1 MSGADGAL
9 LFAVRAALAMAL
21 PAVPLVLAG
30 HPRLAVYAMLGS
42 FTTTFGRGLPYR
54 RRVRVLA
61 LVALAMTAAV
71 GAGSLLA
78 ARVGPDGGRG
88 GAAVVVAATALVAG
102 AAKFGCDAARLSGL
116 GAVLLLFSFA
126 VAANGSPTG
135 PQVAAQTAVA
145 ALGAAVAWALSVSG
159 RLWHPDRPQ
168 RLAAAAALRAVADL
182 LERAPGPA
190 RSRARYRAT
199 GAVLRAYDTL
209 EARPPT
215 GPDQNGRGGP
225 CLQLTDLCWSLLVR
239 SAASQPAD
247 PAPPA
252 HPATAPAPG
261 APADSGHP
269 AAPAGPAD
277 RAAPADSGHP
287 AAPAG
292 PADRAAVADSAARAV
307 PGAPADSGHPAAPAG
322 PADRAA
328 VADSAAQ
335 AHPATPPALANPAD
349 RAAPA
354 DHAVPAA
361 PTTPADPDDPST
373 PTDRAAPKTPAT
385 PAYPNNQAA
394 PTDPADRP
402 ARLRAQARLLADGSL
417 RSTVLL
423 ADLAAPAGRLPDG
436 SGRDGAGSPARSGSV
451 GRRTAELLA
460 GPGSRRHRAAVHA
473 VPALRMAL
481 GTGVAGGLALLLGFG
496 HGYWA
501 ALTAAA
507 VLHSV
512 SLRTTTHRA
521 VQRTLG
527 TLAGLA
533 VAVAVLAAGP
543 GPGQLVAVIVL
554 LEFLLEYAVVRN
566 YALGVLFVT
575 PLALLMSDLASPAP
589 AEDLVLDRA
598 LGSVLG
604 IAVGLL
610 CALLVVHDRA
620 AVRVER
626 ALAACTAAAGR
637 AERALAADRFG
648 PAPADGAGARPD
660 VRTELAQAVVE
671 LREADDAAAGELWET
686 GVDPA
691 ELAAAE
697 ERAYLLLGRLHG
709 GGHRPGGP
717 DRP

>member
-126 VAANGSPTG
+126 VAANGAPTG

-239 SAASQPAD
+239 SAGSQPAD
-247 PAPPA
+247 PASPA
-252 HPATAPAPG
+252 HPATPPAPG
-261 APADSGHP
+261 APADAGHP
-269 AAPAGPAD
+269 AT
-277 RAAPADSGHP
+277 
-287 AAPAG
+287 
-292 PADRAAVADSAARAV
+292 
-307 PGAPADSGHPAAPAG
+307 PAG

-349 RAAPA
+349 RATPADPA
-354 DHAVPAA
+354 DHAAPAA

-373 PTDRAAPKTPAT
+373 PTDRAAPTTPAT
-385 PAYPNNQAA
+385 PVYPNNQATPA
-394 PTDPADRP
+394 NPADRP

-648 PAPADGAGARPD
+648 PAPDDGALAGPD

>member
-126 VAANGSPTG
+126 VAANGAPTG

-269 AAPAGPAD
+269 APPAGPAD
-277 RAAPADSGHP
+277 H
-287 AAPAG
+287 
-292 PADRAAVADSAARAV
+292 
-307 PGAPADSGHPAAPAG
+307 
-322 PADRAA
+322 AA

-697 ERAYLLLGRLHG
+697 ERAYLLLGRLHA

>member
-1 MSGADGAL
+1 MVGAARVLSPRGALALSGADGAL

-30 HPRLAVYAMLGS
+30 HPRLSVYAMLGS

-54 RRVRVLA
+54 RRARVLA

-88 GAAVVVAATALVAG
+88 GAAAVVAATALVAG

-126 VAANGSPTG
+126 VAANGAPTG
-135 PQVAAQTAVA
+135 PEAAAQTAAA

-190 RSRARYRAT
+190 RSRARHRAT
-199 GAVLRAYDTL
+199 GAVLRAYGTL
-209 EARPPT
+209 ETHPPT
-215 GPDQNGRGGP
+215 RSDQGGRGGP

-239 SAASQPAD
+239 SAGNHPENPA
-247 PAPPA
+247 APA
-252 HPATAPAPG
+252 HPATPPVLAN
-261 APADSGHP
+261 
-269 AAPAGPAD
+269 PAD
-277 RAAPADSGHP
+277 RAAPVGPADH
-287 AAPAG
+287 AAPAASADPDDPSA
-292 PADRAAVADSAARAV
+292 PADPAARATTT
-307 PGAPADSGHPAAPAG
+307 
-322 PADRAA
+322 
-328 VADSAAQ
+328 DSAAQ
-335 AHPATPPALANPAD
+335 AHPATPATSPPPGAPANSGHPAVPAGSAG
-349 RAAPA
+349 RAAP
-354 DHAVPAA
+354 VG
-361 PTTPADPDDPST
+361 S
-373 PTDRAAPKTPAT
+373 AT
-385 PAYPNNQAA
+385 PAVS
-394 PTDPADRP
+394 ADLP
-402 ARLRAQARLLADGSL
+402 VRLRAQARLLADGSL

-423 ADLAAPAGRLPDG
+423 ADLAAPAGRPPDG
-436 SGRDGAGSPARSGSV
+436 SGRDGGGSPSRPGPV

-481 GTGVAGGLALLLGFG
+481 GTGVAGGLALLLGLG

-543 GPGQLVAVIVL
+543 GPGLLVAVIVL

-575 PLALLMSDLASPAP
+575 PLALLMSDLASPAS

-648 PAPADGAGARPD
+648 PAPDDGAEARPD

-709 GGHRPGGP
+709 SGHRPGRP

>member
-1 MSGADGAL
+1 MAGAARALSPRGALALSGADGAL

-30 HPRLAVYAMLGS
+30 HPRLSVYAMLGS

-126 VAANGSPTG
+126 VAANGAPTG
-135 PQVAAQTAVA
+135 PEAAARTAVA
-145 ALGAAVAWALSVSG
+145 ALGAAAAWALSVSG

-182 LERAPGPA
+182 LEHTPGPGPA

-199 GAVLRAYDTL
+199 GAVLRAYGTL

-215 GPDQNGRGGP
+215 SSDQGGRGGP
-225 CLQLTDLCWSLLVR
+225 CLQLTDLCWSLLLR
-239 SAASQPAD
+239 SAGG
-247 PAPPA
+247 PP
-252 HPATAPAPG
+252 
-261 APADSGHP
+261 DHP
-269 AAPAGPAD
+269 AAPAEP
-277 RAAPADSGHP
+277 DS
-287 AAPAG
+287 PAG
-292 PADRAAVADSAARAV
+292 PVASAAPV
-307 PGAPADSGHPAAPAG
+307 DPAA
-322 PADRAA
+322 
-328 VADSAAQ
+328 
-335 AHPATPPALANPAD
+335 
-349 RAAPA
+349 
-354 DHAVPAA
+354 
-361 PTTPADPDDPST
+361 PADPDDPVV
-373 PTDRAAPKTPAT
+373 PVGPADRGAPAAPVSPAG
-385 PAYPNNQAA
+385 PVS
-394 PTDPADRP
+394 PADRP
-402 ARLRAQARLLADGSL
+402 ARLRVQARLLADGSL

-423 ADLAAPAGRLPDG
+423 ADLAVPAGGRSDG
-436 SGRDGAGSPARSGSV
+436 CGRGGDGPPSRSGSV
-451 GRRTAELLA
+451 GRRAAELLA
-460 GPGSRRHRAAVHA
+460 GPGSRRHRAAVHT
-473 VPALRMAL
+473 VPAVRMAL
-481 GTGVAGGLALLLGFG
+481 GTGVAGGLALLLGLG

-543 GPGQLVAVIVL
+543 GPAQLVAVIVL

-575 PLALLMSDLASPAP
+575 PLALLMSDLASPAS

-604 IAVGLL
+604 IVVGLL

-637 AERALAADRFG
+637 AERALA
-648 PAPADGAGARPD
+648 GAARAGSDPTRARPD

-709 GGHRPGGP
+709 GGHRPDGP

>member
-1 MSGADGAL
+1 
-9 LFAVRAALAMAL
+9 MAL
-21 PAVPLVLAG
+21 PAVPLVLAS
-30 HPRLAVYAMLGS
+30 HPRLSVYAMLGS

-54 RRVRVLA
+54 RRARVLA

-88 GAAVVVAATALVAG
+88 GAAAVVAATALVAG

-126 VAANGSPTG
+126 VAANGAPTG
-135 PQVAAQTAVA
+135 PEAAAQTAAA

-190 RSRARYRAT
+190 RSRARHRAT
-199 GAVLRAYDTL
+199 GAVLRAYGTL
-209 EARPPT
+209 ETHPPT
-215 GPDQNGRGGP
+215 GSDQGGRGGP

-239 SAASQPAD
+239 SAGN
-247 PAPPA
+247 
-252 HPATAPAPG
+252 HPEN
-261 APADSGHP
+261 P
-269 AAPAGPAD
+269 AAP
-277 RAAPADSGHP
+277 
-287 AAPAG
+287 
-292 PADRAAVADSAARAV
+292 
-307 PGAPADSGHPAAPAG
+307 
-322 PADRAA
+322 
-328 VADSAAQ
+328 
-335 AHPATPPALANPAD
+335 AHPATPPAPEALANSGHPAVPAGSAG
-349 RAAPA
+349 RAAP
-354 DHAVPAA
+354 VG
-361 PTTPADPDDPST
+361 S
-373 PTDRAAPKTPAT
+373 AT
-385 PAYPNNQAA
+385 PAVS
-394 PTDPADRP
+394 ADLP
-402 ARLRAQARLLADGSL
+402 VRLRAQARLLADGSL

-423 ADLAAPAGRLPDG
+423 ADLAAPAGRPPDG
-436 SGRDGAGSPARSGSV
+436 SGRDGGGSPSRPGPV
-451 GRRTAELLA
+451 GRRTVELLA

-481 GTGVAGGLALLLGFG
+481 GTGVAGGLALLLGLG

-543 GPGQLVAVIVL
+543 GPGLLVAVIVL

-575 PLALLMSDLASPAP
+575 PLALLMSDLASPAS

-648 PAPADGAGARPD
+648 PAPDDGAEARSD

-709 GGHRPGGP
+709 SGHRPGGP

>member
-21 PAVPLVLAG
+21 PAVPLVLAS
-30 HPRLAVYAMLGS
+30 HPRLSVYAMLGS

-54 RRVRVLA
+54 RRARVLA

-88 GAAVVVAATALVAG
+88 GAAAVVAATALVAG

-126 VAANGSPTG
+126 VAANGAPTG
-135 PQVAAQTAVA
+135 PEAAAQTAAA

-190 RSRARYRAT
+190 RSRARHRAT
-199 GAVLRAYDTL
+199 GAVLRAYGTL
-209 EARPPT
+209 ETHPPT
-215 GPDQNGRGGP
+215 GSDQGGRGGP

-239 SAASQPAD
+239 SAGN
-247 PAPPA
+247 
-252 HPATAPAPG
+252 HPEN
-261 APADSGHP
+261 P
-269 AAPAGPAD
+269 AAP
-277 RAAPADSGHP
+277 
-287 AAPAG
+287 
-292 PADRAAVADSAARAV
+292 
-307 PGAPADSGHPAAPAG
+307 
-322 PADRAA
+322 
-328 VADSAAQ
+328 
-335 AHPATPPALANPAD
+335 AHPATPPAPEALANSGHPAVPAGSAG
-349 RAAPA
+349 RAAP
-354 DHAVPAA
+354 VG
-361 PTTPADPDDPST
+361 S
-373 PTDRAAPKTPAT
+373 AT
-385 PAYPNNQAA
+385 PAVS
-394 PTDPADRP
+394 ADLP
-402 ARLRAQARLLADGSL
+402 VRLRAQARLLADGSL

-423 ADLAAPAGRLPDG
+423 ADLAAPAGRPPDG
-436 SGRDGAGSPARSGSV
+436 SGRDGGGSPSRPGPV
-451 GRRTAELLA
+451 GRRTVELLA

-481 GTGVAGGLALLLGFG
+481 GTGVAGGLALLLGLG

-543 GPGQLVAVIVL
+543 GPGLLVAVIVL

-575 PLALLMSDLASPAP
+575 PLALLMSDLASPAS

-648 PAPADGAGARPD
+648 PAPDDGAEARSD

-709 GGHRPGGP
+709 SGHRPGGP

>member
-1 MSGADGAL
+1 MVGAARVLSPRGALALSGADGAL

-21 PAVPLVLAG
+21 PAVPLVLAS
-30 HPRLAVYAMLGS
+30 HPRLSVYAMLGS

-54 RRVRVLA
+54 RRARVLA

-88 GAAVVVAATALVAG
+88 GAAAVVAATALVAG

-126 VAANGSPTG
+126 VAANGAPTG
-135 PQVAAQTAVA
+135 PEAAAQTAAA

-190 RSRARYRAT
+190 RSRARHRAT
-199 GAVLRAYDTL
+199 GAVLRAYGTL
-209 EARPPT
+209 ETHPPT
-215 GPDQNGRGGP
+215 GSDQGGRGGP

-239 SAASQPAD
+239 SAGN
-247 PAPPA
+247 
-252 HPATAPAPG
+252 HPEN
-261 APADSGHP
+261 P
-269 AAPAGPAD
+269 AAP
-277 RAAPADSGHP
+277 
-287 AAPAG
+287 
-292 PADRAAVADSAARAV
+292 
-307 PGAPADSGHPAAPAG
+307 
-322 PADRAA
+322 
-328 VADSAAQ
+328 
-335 AHPATPPALANPAD
+335 AHPATPPAPEALANSGHPAVPAGSAG
-349 RAAPA
+349 RAAP
-354 DHAVPAA
+354 VG
-361 PTTPADPDDPST
+361 S
-373 PTDRAAPKTPAT
+373 AT
-385 PAYPNNQAA
+385 PAVS
-394 PTDPADRP
+394 ADLP
-402 ARLRAQARLLADGSL
+402 VRLRAQARLLADGSL

-423 ADLAAPAGRLPDG
+423 ADLAAPAGRPPDG
-436 SGRDGAGSPARSGSV
+436 SGRDGGGSPSRPGPV
-451 GRRTAELLA
+451 GRRTVELLA

-481 GTGVAGGLALLLGFG
+481 GTGVAGGLALLLGLG

-543 GPGQLVAVIVL
+543 GPGLLVAVIVL

-575 PLALLMSDLASPAP
+575 PLALLMSDLASPAS

-648 PAPADGAGARPD
+648 PAPDDGAEARSD

-709 GGHRPGGP
+709 SGHRPGGP

>member
-1 MSGADGAL
+1 
-9 LFAVRAALAMAL
+9 MAL

-30 HPRLAVYAMLGS
+30 HPRLSVYAMLGS

-126 VAANGSPTG
+126 VAANGAPTG

-239 SAASQPAD
+239 SAGSQPAD

-252 HPATAPAPG
+252 HSATPPTPGAPAHPATPVHPATPPTPG

-277 RAAPADSGHP
+277 RAAPADS
-287 AAPAG
+287 AAPAYPTNQAAPTG
-292 PADRAAVADSAARAV
+292 PADRAA
-307 PGAPADSGHPAAPAG
+307 P
-322 PADRAA
+322 
-328 VADSAAQ
+328 
-335 AHPATPPALANPAD
+335 AHPDDPSTPAD

-354 DHAVPAA
+354 DSVTPAA
-361 PTTPADPDDPST
+361 PVV
-373 PTDRAAPKTPAT
+373 

-394 PTDPADRP
+394 PASPASPVYPTNQAAPADRP
-402 ARLRAQARLLADGSL
+402 VRLRAQARLLADGSL

-436 SGRDGAGSPARSGSV
+436 SGRDGAGSPSRSGSV

-648 PAPADGAGARPD
+648 PAPDDGAGARPD